1 MGRGRMTATYPRAT
15 AQDHARICSVAAEQ
29 IDAFASIAG
38 GILFTFRQSMR
49 DLNLQAASMA
59 DYEVFLELETLFDV
73 IREKA
78 EQIGTSAVAVE
89 AGAPQE
95 APS

>member
-1 MGRGRMTATYPRAT
+1 MTATYPRET
-15 AQDHARICSVAAEQ
+15 AQDHARICSTAAEQ

-38 GILFTFRQSMR
+38 GILFTFREAMR
-49 DLNLQAASMA
+49 RDGLRADSMA
-59 DYEVFLELETLFDV
+59 DYEAFAELETLFDV

-89 AGAPQE
+89 RGAPQE
-95 APS
+95 VTAS